1 MNTSYRAGL
10 LAGAALCLMASMPA
24 FAQSSD
30 TSMAATETGQIG
42 GVVVDSNG
50 NLVAGA
56 TVQVEGSNLVATT
69 GTDGRFVIRSAP
81 VGEVRVRVR
90 YFGSDPVEQTV
101 SVTAQTAA
109 EMRVTVG
116 GSQTV
121 REDGQIVVTASRPI
135 AESEA
140 AALQLQRSS
149 NALVSVIAADS
160 IGRFPD
166 QNIAASLGRL
176 PGVAVQRDQGQDR
189 FISLRGARTNWT
201 TISFDGINV
210 ISPAG
215 RTTRFD
221 TIPSAIASKV
231 AVRKAVTADL
241 TGEAVAGQV
250 DILTRS
256 AFDYPGLKVAADLGL
271 GFSELGGGR
280 QYNVTTH
287 VSDRFFNDTIGILL
301 SASRFEVDMI
311 TDNFEAGWEIAPED
325 RLPGS
330 EARIWANNTQ
340 NKLYRLTRSNTAF
353 SGRLDWRPSNDHQF
367 FLSSVHTEFRDDEL
381 RSAYVFDFDDGAVRT
396 DSTAPQLTAR
406 RTGYADIRTGNTPF
420 NGTLFGAEIDS
431 TLNSNSSRQRI
442 FTNTLGGNHILG
454 EWGASWRLNFTRAQA
469 DSRPPFQSTWRSPSS
484 RTQRPSIVYDLS
496 DPALHKVQ
504 LYDTLVDANGNF
516 SLGRLRDAITPTE
529 LEFVTFTRNNQR
541 DQTDAYTAR
550 LDFDREISLFGLDT
564 KIQFGGQFNKRTK
577 ESNRTVIEARAADLA
592 AAGIA
597 LPSQAAFASNDPLKV
612 GIPLGYSFRYFDSA
626 AGEALLDSYIA
637 AGASR
642 IQPSAS
648 ENNDYVVTEKIF
660 AGYLMGTMFFD
671 RGNVVAGARVERVD
685 NTGSALVN
693 FGGTFRPVTA
703 ESGNTLV
710 FPSVHFNYD
719 ATDEIKLRLSVN
731 TGAARPDYTLLRP
744 NFTFSDQT
752 ETVSGGN
759 PFATP
764 EKAVGVDAY
773 FEWYMANRGFLSI
786 GVYYKKVRDVLFN
799 SQLPQFGSDVLN
811 SDGIDRSVYFFNTT
825 INGGSGEIK
834 GLEIAYSQ
842 PFEGLLRSVGA
853 PEWLQ
858 GFGFQGNVTLN
869 DSKAVTPDGRDVALP
884 GASDLIYNASLYYE
898 QYGLSLRASWQ
909 KRDAW
914 LDSLGGDPVVGDN
927 FWSSVGRLDLS
938 ARYAINSRVEMFVDA
953 NNLLD
958 EPGIRYVGDPS
969 RTIEFEKFGARFMA
983 GVRINLGGSGS
994 R

>member
-1 MNTSYRAGL
+1 MKHSFRSAL
-10 LAGAALCLMASMPA
+10 LSGAALFFFAALPA
-24 FAQSSD
+24 AAQSAD
-30 TSMAATETGQIG
+30 NAAASVGSGQIT
-42 GVVVDSNG
+42 GVVVDRNG

-56 TVQVEGSNLVATT
+56 TVRVDGSTLVETT
-69 GTDGRFVIRSAP
+69 GPDGRFMIRSAP
-81 VGEVRVRVR
+81 VGDVSIRVR
-90 YFGSDPVEQTV
+90 YFGTDTVEQSV
-101 SVTAQTAA
+101 SVSAGGTT
-109 EMRVTVG
+109 EVRVELG
-116 GSQTV
+116 GSQTTS
-121 REDGQIVVTASRPI
+121 ESGQIVVSASRPI

-149 NALVSVIAADS
+149 TALVSIIAADS

-250 DILTRS
+250 DIMTRS

-280 QYNVTTH
+280 QYNFTTH
-287 VSDRFFNDTIGILL
+287 VSERFFNDTIGILL
-301 SASRFEVDMI
+301 SASKFEVDMI

-325 RLPGS
+325 REVGS
-330 EARIWANNTQ
+330 EARVWANNTQ

-353 SGRLDWRPSNDHQF
+353 SGRLDWRPSNDHELF
-367 FLSSVHTEFRDDEL
+367 ISSVHTEFRDDEL
-381 RSAYVFDFDDGAVRT
+381 RSAYVFDFDDGAVNT
-396 DSTAPQLTAR
+396 SSTAPQLTAR

-420 NGTLFGAEIDS
+420 NGTIFGGEIDS

-442 FTNTLGGNHILG
+442 FTNTLGGNHVLG
-454 EWGASWRLNFTRAQA
+454 DWGASWRLNYTRAQA

-564 KIQFGGQFNKRTK
+564 KLQFGGQYNKRTK
-577 ESNRTVIEARAADLA
+577 ESNRTVTEARAADLT

-597 LPSQAAFASNDPLKV
+597 LPRQNAFATNDPLKV
-612 GIPLGYSFRYFDSA
+612 GIPLGYSFRYFDSE
-626 AGEALLDSYIA
+626 AGAALLDSYIA
-637 AGASR
+637 AGGSR
-642 IQPSAS
+642 VQPNTS
-648 ENNDYVVTEKIF
+648 ENNNYLVTEKIY

-671 RGNVVAGARVERVD
+671 RGNIVAGARIERVD
-685 NTGSALVN
+685 NTGTALVN
-693 FGGTFRPVTA
+693 FGGTFRPTTA

-710 FPSVHFNYD
+710 FPSAHFNFD

-752 ETVSGGN
+752 EEVSGGN

-764 EKAVGVDAY
+764 EKAAGVDAY
-773 FEWYMANRGFLSI
+773 LEWYMANRGFFSV
-786 GVYYKKVRDVLFN
+786 GVYYKKVRDVLFE
-799 SQLPQFGSDVLN
+799 SQLPQFGSTVLN
-811 SDGIDRSVYFFNTT
+811 SDGIDRSVYLYNTT

-834 GLEIAYSQ
+834 GLEVAYSQ
-842 PFEGLLRSVGA
+842 PFEGLLRSIGA
-853 PEWLQ
+853 PEWMQ
-858 GFGFQGNVTLN
+858 GFGFQGNLTLN
-869 DSKAVTPDGRDVALP
+869 DSKAVTPDGRDVKLP

-909 KRDAW
+909 KRDSW

-927 FWSSVGRLDLS
+927 YWGSVGRLDVS
-938 ARYAINSRVEMFVDA
+938 ARYAISPKVEMFIDA

-969 RTIEFEKFGARFMA
+969 RTVEFEKFGARFMA
-983 GVRINLGGSGS
+983 GVRINLGSSG
-994 R
+994 RR